1 MALGTRWE
9 IAWNKRPR
17 EEAALLN
24 PAFSGELIFR
34 ATHEYVHAKDAPFAL
49 PLAFLVLPLVMHA
62 ATRESL
68 PRRANAAMAGWMAEN
83 GPVLALVASR
93 TLQLRPISREAL
105 MFVIRVNALAISE
118 GGLAVGERPLRA
130 ASRASATTPETDA
143 MRRSA
148 ALVGRWFA
156 QQPSPGSVLQSMG
169 VEP

>member
-9 IAWNKRPR
+9 VAWNNRPR

-34 ATHEYVHAKDAPFAL
+34 ATHEYVRAKEAPFSL
-49 PLAFLVLPLVMHA
+49 PLAFLVLPLVLHS
-62 ATRESL
+62 ATRQRL
-68 PRRANAAMAGWMAEN
+68 PKKANAAMAGWMAEN
-83 GPVLALVASR
+83 GPALALVANR
-93 TLQLRPISREAL
+93 TLQLRPISREAM
-105 MFVIRVNALAISE
+105 MFLIRVGALVISE
-118 GGLAVGERPLRA
+118 EGVAVGERPLRPA
-130 ASRASATTPETDA
+130 ARAAATTPETDA

-156 QQPSPGSVLQSMG
+156 QQPSPGSVLQAMG

>member
-9 IAWNKRPR
+9 VAWTKRPR

-24 PAFSGELIFR
+24 PAFAGELIFR
-34 ATHEYVHAKDAPFAL
+34 ATQEYVRAKEAPFAL
-49 PLAFLVLPLVMHA
+49 PLAFLVLPLVLHS
-62 ATRESL
+62 ATRQSL
-68 PRRANAAMAGWMAEN
+68 PKKANAAMAGWMAEN
-83 GPVLALVASR
+83 SPTLALVANR

-105 MFVIRVNALAISE
+105 MFLIQVGALVMSE
-118 GGLAVGERPLRA
+118 EGLAVGERPLRPA
-130 ASRASATTPETDA
+130 ARAAATTPEADT

-156 QQPSPGSVLQSMG
+156 QQPSTGSVLQAMG